1 MDVSTLKETR
11 QQMLDAGSMFE
22 RGSIERDGQSYPAF
36 VHAPKNLVDIIQS
49 GRAHGDKDLFV
60 YEGERWSYNS
70 FYAQVDATHALLVNK
85 FGVQPG
91 DRVCIAMR
99 NYPDWG
105 VVFCATALAGAV
117 SVPLNSWGKTD
128 ELLYG
133 MKDSGANILF
143 CDDERYALLPD
154 DAPEREGVQVIVVR
168 VDADAVADGDHALNA
183 LTRGDV
189 GEAPGAATVDPFSPA
204 FILYTSG
211 STGYPKGV
219 PLTHCAVGQTLMHL
233 FFGGAL
239 GMALDSNPAPVAEGE
254 PVQEAL
260 LLTVPLFHA
269 TGLFTSFI
277 IPIQLGAKVVLMRKW
292 HAATALELIEREKIS
307 QMASVPALVQSL
319 LSDPAFD
326 QFDTSTLKRIGSGG
340 AATPAGLPELIAE
353 KLGVVT
359 RGTGWGLSETCS
371 VGSTSGGAVYD
382 MCPLSAGLQSAI
394 MDIRTVDGDDNVLP
408 AGEDGELELRG
419 ITVTDGYWNRPEATA
434 EATHDGWWRT
444 GDRGHVDDNGY
455 VWITGRIK
463 EIVIRGGE
471 NIYPG
476 EIEDAAYER
485 DEVQECVV
493 FGVPD
498 DALGEELVMVYY
510 CREQEPISVDELRAY
525 LKDKLAAFKVPR
537 YIEVTHEPLPQ
548 NVSNKLFKRKIR
560 DEFMAREGL
569 A

>member
-1 MDVSTLKETR
+1 VDIETLKRTR
-11 QQMLDAGSMFE
+11 EEMLGAGSMFE
-22 RGSIERDGQSYPAF
+22 LGTIERDGQTYPAF
-36 VHAPKNLVDIIQS
+36 AHAPKNLVDIIQS
-49 GRAHGDKDLFV
+49 GRNHGDKDLFV
-60 YEGERWSYNS
+60 YEGERWSYRD
-70 FYAQVDATHALLVNK
+70 FFEQVDRTHALLVNR
-85 FGVQPG
+85 FGIRPG

-99 NYPDWG
+99 NYPEWG

-133 MKDSGANILF
+133 IKDSGAGILF
-143 CDDERYALLPD
+143 CDDERYALLPGE
-154 DAPEREGVQVIVVR
+154 APEREAVDIVVVR
-168 VDADAVADGDHALNA
+168 VAADAVGEGDHALSA
-183 LTRGDV
+183 LMLEA
-189 GEAPGAATVDPFSPA
+189 GEDRAEPATVDPFSPA

-239 GMALDSNPAPVAEGE
+239 GMALDGDQPAADPGE
-254 PVQEAL
+254 QSQDAL

-292 HAATALELIEREKIS
+292 HAPTALELIEKERIR

-340 AATPAGLPELIAE
+340 AATPAGLPELIEE

-371 VGSTSGGAVYD
+371 VGSTSGGATYD
-382 MCPLSAGLQSAI
+382 FCPLSAGLQSAI
-394 MDIRTVDGDDNVLP
+394 MELRSVDADGNVLSP
-408 AGEDGELELRG
+408 GEDGEIELRG

-434 EATHDGWWRT
+434 EATHDGWWRS
-444 GDRGHVDDNGY
+444 GDVGHVDENGY

-476 EIEDAAYER
+476 EIEDAAYQL

-498 DALGEELVMVYY
+498 DKLGEELVLVYY
-510 CREQEPISVDELRAY
+510 CREETPITIEELRAH
-525 LKDKLAAFKVPR
+525 LADKLAGFKVPR
-537 YIEVTHEPLPQ
+537 YIEVSHQPLPL

-560 DEFMAREGL
+560 EAFMQERNMG
-569 A
+569 